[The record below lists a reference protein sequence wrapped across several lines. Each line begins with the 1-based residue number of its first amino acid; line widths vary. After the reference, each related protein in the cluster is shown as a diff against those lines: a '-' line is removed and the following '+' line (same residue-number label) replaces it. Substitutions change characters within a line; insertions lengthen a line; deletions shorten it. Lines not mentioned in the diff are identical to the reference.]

1 MKVIKVIASVFIFVI
16 TACVALYV
24 IGAISNDHTASSTLK
39 RIKEIPLPEET
50 VLVDEI
56 SVAGKLVGNGN
67 GVQYFGAIW
76 IKSDLPLWKL
86 EDYYSKFRKSEFD
99 FIVEEQANQE
109 INVIE
114 HGEYKFNSEKIDGR
128 HYIVYS
134 WGSSNDSLGFG
145 YFDLRGN

>member
-1 MKVIKVIASVFIFVI
+1 MKAIKVIAGIFIFVLAAI
-16 TACVALYV
+16 IALYV
-24 IGAISNDHTASSTLK
+24 IGAISNDHTASATLK

-76 IKSDLPLWKL
+76 IKSDLPLWQL
-86 EDYYSKFRKSEFD
+86 EDYYSEFRKSEFD

-114 HGEYKFNSEKIDGR
+114 HGVYKFDAEKTDCR

-134 WGSSNDSLGFG
+134 WGSSNDALGFG